1 VILIVDDE
9 PDIAEELADLIES
22 TGREVIYE
30 TSALSAL
37 KVAKN
42 QSLDLVITDMRM
54 PDIDGAELIRRIHDS
69 YADRE
74 KPGFI
79 VVSGHLGASDDLS
92 HLHNIDYTLVPKPI
106 DVNVLLSLIAA
117 KEQK

>member
-1 VILIVDDE
+1 MILIVDDE

-54 PDIDGAELIRRIHDS
+54 PGIDGAELIRRIHDS

-79 VVSGHLGASDDLS
+79 VVSGHFGASDDLS